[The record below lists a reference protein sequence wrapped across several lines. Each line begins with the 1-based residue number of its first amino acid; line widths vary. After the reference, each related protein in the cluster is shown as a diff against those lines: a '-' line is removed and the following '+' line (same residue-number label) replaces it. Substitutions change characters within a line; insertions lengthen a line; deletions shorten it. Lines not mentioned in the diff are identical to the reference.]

1 MRVRAFVF
9 ATVWALLGQLVTQ
22 APPRDRPATA
32 PTADS
37 VVSGRV
43 FAEATGAPIQDA
55 LVMLAPA
62 SVPID
67 GWSASSFGAAAASA
81 STAATRRRP
90 MSQGGS

>member
-1 MRVRAFVF
+1 MRAILCI
-9 ATVWALLGQLVTQ
+9 LLAAVVQQ
-22 APPRDRPATA
+22 PPPRDRPATA

-67 GWSASSFGAAAASA
+67 GW
-81 STAATRRRP
+81 
-90 MSQGGS
+90 